1 MGTKKGK
8 SRSFLILAINPGST
22 STKIAL
28 FENATLQ
35 FEETIRHS
43 RFEIE
48 QFAKVWDQYEF
59 RKQLILDAMETHR
72 VDLHSLTAV
81 VGRGGLL
88 KSIPGGTYT
97 VNQAMIDD
105 ARAGV
110 QGEHPSNLGCI
121 LAYGI
126 AWDVGCK
133 AFIVD
138 PPSVDE
144 FEPLA
149 RYSGLPELPR
159 RSLSHALN
167 IHAVA
172 RVAARAIRKSF
183 HTADLI
189 VAHLGGGISICPVRR
204 GRIVDAND
212 ASSGGP
218 FTPERSGSLPLQG
231 FIDLCFSGAHT
242 REELRKKVMGRGG
255 LVAYLGVNSAAEVEE
270 MAAKGDERAREI
282 YEAMAYQI
290 AKEIGAMATVLEGRI
305 DAIVLTGGLAH
316 SRMLVKWIKDRVG
329 FIARVLVYPGEDEL
343 QALALG
349 AYRVLKGE
357 EEARTY

>member
-1 MGTKKGK
+1 MGAKKAK
-8 SRSFLILAINPGST
+8 KKKYLILAINPGST
-22 STKIAL
+22 STKIGLYADAKVL
-28 FENATLQ
+28 

-43 RFEIE
+43 KFEIE
-48 QFAKVWDQYEF
+48 EFAKVWDQYEF
-59 RKQLILDAMETHR
+59 RKRLILEALEQHEVKTT
-72 VDLHSLTAV
+72 SLDAV

-88 KSIPGGTYT
+88 KSIPGGTYR

-126 AWDVGCK
+126 SWDVGCQ

-144 FEPLA
+144 FESVA
-149 RYSGLPELPR
+149 RYSGLPEVPR

-172 RVAARAIRKSF
+172 RVAARAVGKHFS
-183 HTADLI
+183 TADLV

-204 GRIVDAND
+204 GRIIDAND

-218 FTPERSGSLPLQG
+218 MSPDRTGALPIMG
-231 FIDLCFSGAHT
+231 FIDLCFSGKYT
-242 REELRKKVMGRGG
+242 KEEMKKKVMGRGG
-255 LVAYLGVNSAAEVEE
+255 LIAHLGVNSAAAVEK
-270 MAAKGDERAREI
+270 MIDAGDARAREL

-290 AKEIGAMATVLEGRI
+290 AKEIGTMATVLKGEV
-305 DAIVLTGGLAH
+305 DAVVLTGGLAH
-316 SRMLVKWIKDRVG
+316 SKMLIRWITERVK

-343 QALALG
+343 GALALG
-349 AYRVLKGE
+349 ALRVLQGE
-357 EEARTY
+357 EEAREY